1 MPSDPL
7 PQARVRALQHVLD
20 TYASEIA
27 KTASVWRR
35 FADSDL
41 RYRPHE
47 RSATVEDNL
56 RHEILSA
63 RRFFGG
69 FLGLDE
75 PAADGLFPSEV
86 SVASLTE
93 RMVQLA
99 QPRLFVLAD
108 KDEAWWLERV
118 SFFDV
123 QRERV
128 WIVWRRMMH
137 SAHHRTQLTVYLRLL
152 NKPVPAIYGPSNDES
167 WVGANPT
174 TTVEAAKR

>member
-1 MPSDPL
+1 MHSDPL

-20 TYASEIA
+20 TYGSEIA
-27 KTASVWRR
+27 KTASVWLR

-41 RYRPHE
+41 PYRPHE

-75 PAADGLFPSEV
+75 PAADTLFPPEIT
-86 SVASLTE
+86 VASLTE

-99 QPRLFVLAD
+99 QPRLFALAE
-108 KDEAWWLERV
+108 KDEAWWLEQV

-137 SAHHRTQLTVYLRLL
+137 SAHHRTQLTVYLRVL

-167 WVGANPT
+167 WVGADPT
-174 TTVEAAKR
+174 TTVEAAER